1 MASNKFQTNYLSIK
15 QKLIE
20 ERNEFPKTAEEKGE
34 LVECSNKMK
43 RNTQRE
49 KRYIKNK

>member
-20 ERNEFPKTAEEKGE
+20 ERNEFLRQQKRKGE

-43 RNTQRE
+43 
-49 KRYIKNK
+49 KKYIKRKKIH